1 MTRFVPGRTLRRYR
15 APPSSTVSRTSL
27 RRVIPSFTVEVRRRP
42 RLATNSSQDVQSLE
56 TRTRPTAFER
66 EPHRLAAATFEA
78 KTSNQPSGDGA
89 ASYPKRRI
97 LESLV
102 PGKPPPVGRLED
114 ELLSAATSNP
124 KSRARKPRKP
134 PSVRARKGKD
144 QTSQLPRNLESSSDL
159 TARLAERP
167 SVASVQ
173 TTGMSPSDATAVSS
187 GSPTAT
193 ANRIV
198 RNSGGSAPRSKA
210 KRRVQIP
217 LALDDILATVSAKD
231 QRSTSRTD
239 SLKALPTGVDD
250 VSRPNRKRRRTIM
263 GRYVFGDELKPGER
277 WKRRLSK
284 GAMRRAKIIDGGN
297 GLGFAVWR
305 S

>member
-1 MTRFVPGRTLRRYR
+1 MRRII
-15 APPSSTVSRTSL
+15 S
-27 RRVIPSFTVEVRRRP
+27 SFTVEVRRRP

-56 TRTRPTAFER
+56 TKTRPTAFER

-78 KTSNQPSGDGA
+78 KTSNQPSVGGA

-102 PGKPPPVGRLED
+102 PEKPPGGRLED
-114 ELLSAATSNP
+114 ELLSAAKSNP
-124 KSRARKPRKP
+124 TSGARKP

-144 QTSQLPRNLESSSDL
+144 QTSQLPRNMEASSGL
-159 TARLAERP
+159 TAQLAERP

-173 TTGMSPSDATAVSS
+173 TTGMAPSDATAVSS
-187 GSPTAT
+187 GTPTAT

-217 LALDDILATVSAKD
+217 IALDNIMATVSAKD
-231 QRSTSRTD
+231 QRSIARTN
-239 SLKALPTGVDD
+239 SLRALPTVVDD
-250 VSRPNRKRRRTIM
+250 VSRPNRKRTIM

-277 WKRRLSK
+277 WKRLLSK
-284 GAMRRAKIIDGGN
+284 GR
-297 GLGFAVWR
+297 
-305 S
+305 

>member
-102 PGKPPPVGRLED
+102 PELSPGGRLQD
-114 ELLSAATSNP
+114 ELLSAATSYS
-124 KSRARKPRKP
+124 KSRARKTPL
-134 PSVRARKGKD
+134 VRARKDRD
-144 QTSQLPRNLESSSDL
+144 QTSKLPRSVEASSDL
-159 TARLAERP
+159 TPQMAERP
-167 SVASVQ
+167 SVASIQ
-173 TTGMSPSDATAVSS
+173 PTGMSPGDVTAVSS
-187 GSPTAT
+187 GISTTT
-193 ANRIV
+193 ANRV
-198 RNSGGSAPRSKA
+198 VGNSGGPAPRAKA
-210 KRRVQIP
+210 KRRIQIP
-217 LALDDILATVSAKD
+217 IALDAKPAAVSSKD
-231 QRSTSRTD
+231 QRSITRTD
-239 SLKALPTGVDD
+239 SLGVLPTGVAD
-250 VSRPNRKRRRTIM
+250 VSRPNRKRTIM

-284 GAMRRAKIIDGGN
+284 GR
-297 GLGFAVWR
+297 
-305 S
+305 